1 MGAPGAGKGTQAR
14 LLETAFGFPQISTGD
29 ILREIA
35 RQDTPLGKKVQEIQA
50 AGQYVSD
57 DVLAEIITERLARP
71 DCEKGFVLDGFPRT
85 LPQAEFL
92 ENLLEKRGATFY
104 VLEVRVARDIL
115 IKRLTGRFTCATCGE
130 IYNDYFR
137 SPKVE
142 GTCDQCGGHEFR
154 RRDDD
159 KAEVVERRQKVYE
172 DQTAPLLKY
181 FDDRRYLRSLDGT
194 QDVSVILERIKIEL
208 GLV

>member
-50 AGQYVSD
+50 AGLYVSD
-57 DVLAEIITERLARP
+57 EVLAEIITERLARP

-92 ENLLEKRGATFY
+92 ENLLEKRGATLY
-104 VLEVRVARDIL
+104 VLEVQVARDIL

-137 SPKVE
+137 SPKTD

-159 KAEVVERRQKVYE
+159 KAEVVERRQTVYE
-172 DQTAPLLKY
+172 DQTAPLLKH

-194 QDVSVILERIKIEL
+194 QDVSAILERIKVEL

>member
-50 AGQYVSD
+50 AGLYVSD
-57 DVLAEIITERLARP
+57 EVLAEIITERLARP

-92 ENLLEKRGATFY
+92 ENLLEKRGATLY
-104 VLEVRVARDIL
+104 VLEVQVARDIL

-137 SPKVE
+137 NPKTE
-142 GTCDQCGGHEFR
+142 GTCDQCGGQEFR

-172 DQTAPLLKY
+172 DQTAPLLKH

-194 QDVSVILERIKIEL
+194 QDVSVILERIKVEL
-208 GLV
+208 GLA